1 MTLKTMVNL
10 RISQG
15 VLEKLGTKHK
25 VDRREVEQCFE
36 NKCGLFLM
44 DDREDHQSDPPTL
57 WFVAPTNK
65 GRLLKIIFIYRD
77 GHMDLRSAYDADEA
91 TQRLYERKAR

>member
-1 MTLKTMVNL
+1 MPLIKMVNL
-10 RISQG
+10 RISQAI
-15 VLEKLGTKHK
+15 LEKLATRHK
-25 VDRREVEQCFE
+25 VDRREVEQCFD

-44 DDREDHQSDPPTL
+44 DDREDHRTDPPTL

-77 GHMDLRSAYDADEA
+77 GYMDLRSAYDADDA
-91 TQRLYERKAR
+91 AQRLYDRKAR